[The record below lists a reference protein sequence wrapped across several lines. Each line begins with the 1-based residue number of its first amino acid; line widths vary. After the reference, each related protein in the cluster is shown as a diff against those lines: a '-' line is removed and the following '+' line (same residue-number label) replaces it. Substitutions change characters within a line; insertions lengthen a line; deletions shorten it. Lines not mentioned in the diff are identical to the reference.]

1 MAISQLNVNQIIN
14 IASDYR
20 WKYHLKEE
28 EEEEIKKILIEK
40 GYKKFYIF
48 RYIAKVKNFLIVSN
62 NLKFTIEVPTVEQRD
77 FLEDLNKACY
87 IKIIK
92 KKQKK
97 IHYMIM
103 KYMLLLM
110 YIINY

>member
-28 EEEEIKKILIEK
+28 EEEIKKILIEK

-48 RYIAKVKNFLIVSN
+48 QYIAKVKDFLIVSN

-92 KKQKK
+92 RKTKENTLYDNE
-97 IHYMIM
+97 IYAT
-103 KYMLLLM
+103 
-110 YIINY
+110 INVYY

>member
-1 MAISQLNVNQIIN
+1 MAISQLNANGIIN

-20 WKYHLKEE
+20 WKFHLKEE

-62 NLKFTIEVPTVEQRD
+62 NLKFTIEIPTVEERD
-77 FLEDLNKACY
+77 FLEDLNKTCF

-92 KKQKK
+92 RKAKEN
-97 IHYMIM
+97 
-103 KYMLLLM
+103 MLHNNEV
-110 YIINY
+110 YATVNVYY

>member
-1 MAISQLNVNQIIN
+1 MAISQLNANEIIN

-28 EEEEIKKILIEK
+28 DENEIKKILIEK

-77 FLEDLNKACY
+77 FLEDLNKACF
-87 IKIIK
+87 IKITKRRK
-92 KKQKK
+92 KENVLYSNE
-97 IHYMIM
+97 IYATVNV
-103 KYMLLLM
+103 Y
-110 YIINY
+110 Y

>member
-20 WKYHLKEE
+20 WKYHLKE

-62 NLKFTIEVPTVEQRD
+62 NLKFTIEVPMVEQRD

-92 KKQKK
+92 RKTKENTLYDNE
-97 IHYMIM
+97 IYAT
-103 KYMLLLM
+103 
-110 YIINY
+110 INVYY